1 MLQAVLAAVRVQEGG
16 LLQRHLP
23 EARLEKAQDELPSNG
38 GSGNLH
44 LYWVFGIIGYFFLMH
59 FQASFISL
67 QVIGQEK
74 GRGLVA
80 TRGLNPGK
88 VVLAE
93 QPVLCI
99 QPTANTVADMEE
111 VVRKYGRLPG
121 EVKKQVHMLNAKNQE
136 VDVTKG
142 RKRSLSHTQVLN
154 IWHSNNVSI
163 EDVYEEETGLR
174 GLYPEFAII
183 NHSCAPN
190 CIVNF
195 DDERNLKVVALM
207 KIEKGEE
214 IVINYLDS
222 LKVMRDS
229 LNRTRGQILLRFE
242 RQKMLKK
249 EWNFI
254 CKCIVCSLSG
264 QELERNESLK
274 KNLIWVV
281 EKQDE
286 YNNNQPTMDNVKHYA
301 MTRLTWEIEIF
312 DLMKKLGV
320 ESIKHIPD
328 SLQLC
333 YLYSKMLQ
341 IIGVPLAE
349 SPDSFWR
356 AAHQQARM
364 LGDSF
369 LRRFNN
375 QEVLFDDSLAALLSE
390 VVEQKKEEVGR
401 RFIIISREPR
411 KC

>member
-1 MLQAVLAAVRVQEGG
+1 M
-16 LLQRHLP
+16 
-23 EARLEKAQDELPSNG
+23 
-38 GSGNLH
+38 
-44 LYWVFGIIGYFFLMH
+44 IGYFLMH
-59 FQASFISL
+59 FQASFTSL
-67 QVIGQEK
+67 QVISQEK

-154 IWHSNNVSI
+154 IWHNNNVSI

-249 EWNFI
+249 EWNFT

-401 RFIIISREPR
+401 RFIIISREPK